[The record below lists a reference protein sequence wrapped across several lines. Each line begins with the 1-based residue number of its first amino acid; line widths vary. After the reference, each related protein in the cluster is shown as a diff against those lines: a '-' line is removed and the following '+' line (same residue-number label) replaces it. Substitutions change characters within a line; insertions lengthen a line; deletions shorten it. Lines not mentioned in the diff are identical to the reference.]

1 MDPDRPLRRRSRSP
15 QPANASTGFRLSPFF
30 APPGWQ
36 PPPPR
41 PDCAVVL
48 QIDLSLMKHLALL
61 DNYYDILA
69 LQVYTH
75 LTNDDYTALF
85 TLYKVIYPNYAS
97 RHYVQDLYELIV
109 DTFLKRWSL
118 HIRVS
123 QLILSIATPRGK
135 HELNHM
141 QTTILDVLQLT
152 YPRWQTHQLH
162 PYRRLPDSTDI
173 PHGNSD
179 ATAFVLYIT
188 CEPTAPA
195 ANLDNFS
202 DASAH

>member
-1 MDPDRPLRRRSRSP
+1 MASAPWILNDLYDADLVPL
-15 QPANASTGFRLSPFF
+15 QPVAIPSGFRLSPFF

-41 PDCAVVL
+41 PDRAVIF

-69 LQVYTH
+69 PQVYIHILPMTTTP
-75 LTNDDYTALF
+75 LCSLCTRSF
-85 TLYKVIYPNYAS
+85 IPNYAS

-118 HIRVS
+118 HIPAS

-135 HELNHM
+135 LEPNHM
-141 QTTILDVLQLT
+141 QTTILDVLQ
-152 YPRWQTHQLH
+152 Q
-162 PYRRLPDSTDI
+162 S
-173 PHGNSD
+173 
-179 ATAFVLYIT
+179 A
-188 CEPTAPA
+188 PTTSLSPT
-195 ANLDNFS
+195 S
-202 DASAH
+202 